1 MITSILQRNKLTTTI
16 GLFGAVSVVLGVLE
30 NFIPLPIPGVRLGL
44 ANLGVMLMFYVG
56 GARRFNDGV
65 MPAFGVMLLKICLVP
80 LLSGNL
86 FFRLSLSAPAGLVA
100 FLAMCLLF
108 KYLSRYVSPIG
119 LGIAG
124 ASLHMLTQLYVINLF
139 YIKGIFFSGIV
150 GWFLLAAT
158 ATGVLTG
165 LVTAI
170 VLHRIRSNLA

>member
-1 MITSILQRNKLTTTI
+1 MITLRSQNRIVTV

-44 ANLGVMLMFYVG
+44 ANLGVMMMLYIAG
-56 GARRFNDGV
+56 IA
-65 MPAFGVMLLKICLVP
+65 PAAGVMLLKICLVS

-86 FFRLSLSAPAGLVA
+86 FFRLSLSAPAGLMA
-100 FLAMCLLF
+100 LLGMCLLF
-108 KYLSRYVSPIG
+108 KYLSRYVSAIG

-124 ASLHMLTQLYVINLF
+124 AALHMLSQLYVINIF
-139 YIKGIFFSGIV
+139 YIKGIFYSGIV

-165 LVTAI
+165 IVTA
-170 VLHRIRSNLA
+170 VTVTRLKSLQVS